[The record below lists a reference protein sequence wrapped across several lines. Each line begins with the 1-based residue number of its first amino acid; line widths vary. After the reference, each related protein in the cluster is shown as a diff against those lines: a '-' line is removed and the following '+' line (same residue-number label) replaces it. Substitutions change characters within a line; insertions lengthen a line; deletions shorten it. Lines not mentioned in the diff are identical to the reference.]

1 MAQITIYIPDD
12 LRRRMR
18 RFRDVNFSQ
27 AAQSGIRAALTRAEK
42 KESEGDRD
50 GERSENN
57 KSG

>member
-27 AAQSGIRAALTRAEK
+27 AAQSGIRRAFTLAEK
-42 KESEGDRD
+42 QDCDGD

>member
-27 AAQSGIRAALTRAEK
+27 AAQRGIRGALTRAEK
-42 KESEGDRD
+42 KESDGERD